1 MLKGRQWNESSWELL
16 RSVVAMR
23 TSGIAAKFVL
33 KMAIDLSLNDTTKRV
48 IYVSINFDFF
58 FVNYKEIFSDKNLFH
73 VAKICHCE

>member
-48 IYVSINFDFF
+48 IYVSIDFVFF
-58 FVNYKEIFSDKNLFH
+58 FKRKRRSVM
-73 VAKICHCE
+73 KIYFEMQVYVLKLG